1 MKHILRY
8 NEYLLKESVQTIQW
22 TNSIETFID
31 DYKDRIK
38 DKLVS
43 LIMKYILND
52 IYPSNKDDISTEDR
66 KKYNGLNSF
75 DKVSFLCINYKA
87 LINRNISEKIAS
99 ISDYLSDRT
108 TDINV
113 IRGLKT
119 FDELYDLSVIYH
131 KNLGVEY
138 KDERMDEGPDTD
150 VFITYPNG
158 WYWINL
164 NTDFSEDEKEN
175 MGHCG
180 QDSGKI
186 LFSLRDDKK
195 QSHITA
201 SYEPNQK
208 ALYQIKGKYNSKP
221 LDEYHDKIIDMI
233 LNNKY
238 EVNYMKIG
246 GYRPD
251 LDFNLQDLD
260 KKRRNT
266 IFKKKPILKL
276 TDKMFVSYFKKKDY
290 KGIVSMINNGY
301 TGYPESNIDLYGNPS
316 EFETFKTDCENL
328 RIDYKK
334 IVGYCFDISKVLNN
348 GYFELAYI
356 VIENRVIDSEF
367 GKIVLGIA
375 CTKGYLDIVKMLI
388 FDKKMNVSGTT
399 YYVNLASEHGHI
411 DIVKLLVENGADITS
426 DATNECLRRASGK
439 GYIEIVKYL
448 IDNGVDVSIK
458 YDRSLLDAVLS
469 GHFEIAKLLVDNGA
483 DINKN
488 GNIALEYAV
497 RSGNIDIVK
506 YLLDNGSGVSGYSD
520 GPIQKASMEGY
531 YEIAKLLVDNG
542 AVKHSVVASECL
554 KVAAKNGH
562 YDIVKLM
569 LDNGADVS
577 ITDNYAI
584 RNASKNGYIDV
595 VELLKKY
602 GAEL

>member
-87 LINRNISEKIAS
+87 LINRNISEKITS

-131 KNLGVEY
+131 ENLGVEY

-301 TGYPESNIDLYGNPS
+301 TGCPESNIDLYGNPS

-375 CTKGYLDIVKMLI
+375 CSKGYLDIVKLLI

-399 YYVNLASEHGHI
+399 YYVNLASEHGYI

-426 DATNECLRRASGK
+426 DARNECLRRASEK

-497 RSGNIDIVK
+497 RSGNVDIVK

>member
-31 DYKDRIK
+31 DYKDRIR

-52 IYPSNKDDISTEDR
+52 IYPSNKDDISAEDR

-75 DKVSFLCINYKA
+75 DKVSFLCVYYKS

-164 NTDFSEDEKEN
+164 NTDFSEDEKDN

-201 SYEPNQK
+201 SYDPNLK

-221 LDEYHDKIIDMI
+221 LDEYHDKIIDII

-251 LDFNLQDLD
+251 IDFNLQDLD

-276 TDKMFVSYFKKKDY
+276 TDKMFTSYFKKKDY
-290 KGIVSMINNGY
+290 TGIVSMINNGY
-301 TGYPESNIDLYGNPS
+301 TGYTESNIDLYGNPS

-348 GYFELAYI
+348 GNFELAYI
-356 VIENRVIDSEF
+356 AIENRAIDSEF
-367 GKIVLGIA
+367 GKSVLGIA
-375 CTKGYLDIVKMLI
+375 CTKGYLDIVKLLI

-426 DATNECLRRASGK
+426 DATNECLRRASEK

-458 YDRSLLDAVLS
+458 YDRSLLDAILF
-469 GHFEIAKLLVDNGA
+469 GHFEIAKLLVENGA

-497 RSGNIDIVK
+497 RSSNIDIVK
-506 YLLDNGSGVSGYSD
+506 YLLDNGSGVRGYSD

-531 YEIAKLLVDNG
+531 YEIAKLLVENG

-584 RNASKNGYIDV
+584 RNASKNGYMDV